1 MKLKLKYDAFGQ
13 NISDTSIVYALLEAN
28 NAKMLIELM
37 KNAKPHHADYLKSE
51 IFLNATPT
59 TKLHIMEELHNNP
72 HKVDVKHYIP
82 FIVDAPKGT
91 MTCL

>member
-59 TKLHIMEELHNNP
+59 TAMLFFRL
-72 HKVDVKHYIP
+72 
-82 FIVDAPKGT
+82 FW
-91 MTCL
+91 